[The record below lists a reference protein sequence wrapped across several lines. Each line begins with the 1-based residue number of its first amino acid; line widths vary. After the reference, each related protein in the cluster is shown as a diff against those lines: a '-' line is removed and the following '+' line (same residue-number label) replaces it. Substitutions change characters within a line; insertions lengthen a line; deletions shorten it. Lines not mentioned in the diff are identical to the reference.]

1 MAKEATYDVTRLA
14 KDLGL
19 QGTTVRIK
27 LREAGVEKPGKAY
40 VWASK
45 ADYDKVLAK
54 LKPKKAA

>member
-1 MAKEATYDVTRLA
+1 MTRLA

-19 QGTTVRIK
+19 QDTTVRIK